1 MRKRRPE
8 TLLVDDGSL
17 GAFHRVLRELHAD
30 FQSVRGYDVDRPFDE
45 PSRLLI
51 APATIGATLRY
62 RRSNR
67 HTTWL
72 AVVDPRAEPPRALL
86 RPPGFDLL
94 VPRTAHPATL
104 RLLMARALF
113 EGRNTQGVRRVA
125 VGQEI
130 WLQTRTGRERALL
143 VDLSPRGCRL
153 LVRGKLA
160 ARAPVAV
167 GLPDHGGRALALK
180 GCVVRSGDGRAE
192 GGGPQDTAV
201 AIAFQPLRPAQSGRL
216 KAILRSR
223 LSGPADVVASATTR
237 DLSGGRPGCPRGVF
251 ERGITAMRGADHC
264 QLVACD
270 LSEGG
275 LRVRPEPAL
284 QVGVRVSVVI
294 PTARREEPLLA
305 SGRVAR
311 DDGERGLAIH
321 FEKMTAADRRRLRHL
336 VARLKPLKRPPTPGA
351 HARIPG

>member
-30 FQSVRGYDVDRPFDE
+30 FRSVRGHDVDRPFDE

-51 APATIGATLRY
+51 APATIGASLRY

-72 AVVDPRAEPPRALL
+72 AVVDSRAEPPRALL

-94 VPRTAHPATL
+94 VPHTAHPATL
-104 RLLMARALF
+104 RLLIARALF

-130 WLQTRTGRERALL
+130 WLQTRTARVRALL

-160 ARAPVAV
+160 ARAAVAV
-167 GLPDHGGRALALK
+167 GLPDDGGGALALK
-180 GCVVRSGDGRAE
+180 GRVVRSGDGRAE

-201 AIAFQPLRPAQSGRL
+201 AIAFQPMRPAQSGRL
-216 KAILRSR
+216 KAILRRR
-223 LSGPADVVASATTR
+223 LSGPADLAVGTTMR
-237 DLSGGRPGCPRGVF
+237 DRSDGRPARPRGVF
-251 ERGITAMRGADHC
+251 ERSIAAMRGSDRC
-264 QLVACD
+264 RLVACD

-284 QVGVRVSVVI
+284 RVGARVSVVI
-294 PTARREEPLLA
+294 PAARREEPLLA

-321 FEKMTAADRRRLRHL
+321 FEQMTAADRRRLRQL
-336 VARLKPLKRPPTPGA
+336 VARLRPLNRPPTPGA
-351 HARIPG
+351 HPRIRG

>member
-1 MRKRRPE
+1 MTKRRLE

-17 GAFHRVLRELHAD
+17 SAFHRVLRELHAD
-30 FQSVRGYDVDRPFDE
+30 FQSVQGYDVAGPFDE

-51 APATIGATLRY
+51 APATIGGTLRY

-67 HTTWL
+67 HSTWL
-72 AVVDPRAEPPRALL
+72 AVVEPGAEPPRALL

-104 RLLMARALF
+104 RVLMGGALF

-125 VGQEI
+125 VGQQV
-130 WLQTRTGRERALL
+130 WLKTRKGREPALL

-153 LVRGKLA
+153 LVRGKVA
-160 ARAPVAV
+160 GSGPVAV
-167 GLPDHGGRALALK
+167 SLPDDGEGAFALK
-180 GCVVRSGDGRAE
+180 GRIVRSGDGRAE

-201 AIAFQPLRPAQSGRL
+201 AIAFAPLQPGQRGRL
-216 KAILRSR
+216 KGVLRSC
-223 LSGPADVVASATTR
+223 LAGPADAAQGARGRDRSSA
-237 DLSGGRPGCPRGVF
+237 RPARRRGVF
-251 ERGITAMRGADHC
+251 ESEITAMRGAEHC
-264 QLVACD
+264 ELVACD

-284 QVGVRVSVVI
+284 RVGSRLSVAI
-294 PTARREEPLLA
+294 PTSRREEPLLA

-321 FEKMTAADRRRLRHL
+321 FEQMADDDRRRLRHL
-336 VARLKPLKRPPTPGA
+336 VARLEPVARPQG
-351 HARIPG
+351 